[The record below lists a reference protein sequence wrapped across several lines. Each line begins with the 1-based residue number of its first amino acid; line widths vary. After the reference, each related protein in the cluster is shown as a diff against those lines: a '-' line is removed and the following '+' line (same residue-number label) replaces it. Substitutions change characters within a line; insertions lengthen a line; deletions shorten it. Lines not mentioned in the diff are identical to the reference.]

1 MCRIRLRGRTSG
13 LAREAAP
20 LFSDY
25 ALRITH
31 YVPRITFHVSR
42 FTFHASPMS
51 PPLDILCV
59 ADMCVD
65 LILTG
70 NVRPRFGQVEQLI
83 DDYAVELGGSANLFA
98 SQFARLGGSVGVVG
112 CVGDDSFGEFLLE
125 KLLELGVDTRHVA
138 KRVGLKTGIGFALAE
153 PDDRAILTYLG
164 SIDSVQPSDLTDEM
178 LSSCRHWHLASYFLL
193 NQLRSHWKTWLQKC
207 RAAGLS
213 TSLDTNWD
221 PDEGWRDMLDLLPLI
236 DVFLPN
242 EAEALAISG
251 EADLGRAGQKLSGR
265 CPLVVVKCGERGS
278 IAFKD
283 GGTVECAV
291 PDDAKPTSI
300 IDNTGAG
307 DNFDAGF
314 LRAWLLGKPV
324 EECMALGCRCG
335 AASLS
340 AAGGIA
346 GQLVGAVAGPR
357 G

>member
-1 MCRIRLRGRTSG
+1 M
-13 LAREAAP
+13 P
-20 LFSDY
+20 H
-25 ALRITH
+25 ALE
-31 YVPRITFHVSR
+31 V
-42 FTFHASPMS
+42 
-51 PPLDILCV
+51 LCV

-98 SQFARLGGSVGVVG
+98 SQFARLGGAVGVVG
-112 CVGDDSFGEFLLE
+112 RAGDDAFGQFVLE
-125 KLLELGVDTRHVA
+125 KLQGLGVDTRHVA
-138 KRVGLKTGIGFALAE
+138 KSAGLKTGIGLALAE

-178 LSSCRHWHLASYFLL
+178 LSSCGHWHLASYFLL
-193 NQLRSHWKTWLQKC
+193 NLLRGHWKAWLQKC
-207 RAAGLS
+207 REAGLS

-221 PDEGWRDMLDLLPLI
+221 PDEGWQDVLDLLPLI

-251 EADLGRAGQKLSGR
+251 EADLQRAGQKLSGH
-265 CPLVVVKCGERGS
+265 CPLVVVKCGADGA
-278 IAFKD
+278 IAFRD
-283 GGTVECAV
+283 GDAVECAV
-291 PDDAKPTSI
+291 PDDTKPAAI

-314 LRAWLLGKPV
+314 LRAWLLGRPI
-324 EECMALGCRCG
+324 EECMELGCRCG
-335 AASLS
+335 ASSLS

-346 GQLVGAVAGPR
+346 GQLVEVVR
-357 G
+357 